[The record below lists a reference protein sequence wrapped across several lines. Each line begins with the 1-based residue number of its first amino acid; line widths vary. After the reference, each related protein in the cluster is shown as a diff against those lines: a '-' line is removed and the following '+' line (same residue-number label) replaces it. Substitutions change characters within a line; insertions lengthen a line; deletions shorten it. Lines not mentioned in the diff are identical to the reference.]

1 MMHIFLFY
9 NRKLRKKEKNKIA
22 PKKEKQVQQKELSN
36 K

>member
-1 MMHIFLFY
+1 VLRAFLF
-9 NRKLRKKEKNKIA
+9 NRKLRKKEENKIA